1 MSSASYEERLT
12 PPIAWWLVGAG
23 FVATVWWIF
32 VIATPQWLAWLAA
45 AIALSLVVGLLGHY
59 GSARLVVTDGELRAG
74 RAHIPLALC
83 GVVEPLDRDQARR
96 AGGVEADARAYF
108 LLRPYI
114 ATAVRVMID
123 DPQDPAPYW
132 LLSTRRPERLAAAVR
147 TGRGVG
153 R

>member
-45 AIALSLVVGLLGHY
+45 AVALGMVVGLLGRY
-59 GSARLVVTDGELRAG
+59 GSARLAVTDGELRAG

-83 GVVEPLDRDQARR
+83 GAVEPLDRDQTRR
-96 AGGVEADARAYF
+96 AGGTEADARAYF

-114 ATAVRVMID
+114 ATAVRVTID
-123 DPQDPAPYW
+123 DPQDPVPYW